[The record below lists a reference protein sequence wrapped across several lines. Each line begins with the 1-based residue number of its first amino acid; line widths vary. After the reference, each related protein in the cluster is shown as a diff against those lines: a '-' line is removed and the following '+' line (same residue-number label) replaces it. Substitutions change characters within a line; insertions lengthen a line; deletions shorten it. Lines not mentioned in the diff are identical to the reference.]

1 MHKNFPLYFPFY
13 FIRELRTYLES
24 NRNYFIFGYNRQN
37 IEWRWLEGGAPSKGN
52 FGVPSS

>member
-1 MHKNFPLYFPFY
+1 MHKIFPLYFPFY
-13 FIRELRTYLES
+13 FIRDLRTYLES

-37 IEWRWLEGGAPSKGN
+37 IEWRWIEGGAPSKDN